1 MTKKKETKKEED
13 GNEALLQQIE
23 VLTANNAQLQETA
36 QGAMNQLQSYMGL
49 CSQYEKTIHLMGGR
63 IEEMK
68 MQVAQIQQQL
78 QMLRQQG

>member
-36 QGAMNQLQSYMGL
+36 QGAMNQLQS
-49 CSQYEKTIHLMGGR
+49 
-63 IEEMK
+63 
-68 MQVAQIQQQL
+68 
-78 QMLRQQG
+78 LRRPFS